1 MIKKRQDELRS
12 EKKCPGV
19 QIRFVGNIMIVL
31 LVIFLLNSLVCPA
44 QAEVR
49 FDGDVTEGET
59 VGDEQ
64 IEESPVVL
72 ANEQSSINLDKE
84 TIAKGYTVTAFNDLL
99 KLSLVPGILSESTR
113 VDTEIINEDMPIPW
127 NLEKISPIYQF
138 EFRNKTAYDNHK
150 PFYIQFSYDKKSS
163 NYKRVFFYDK
173 NYSTW
178 RELPTRD
185 YPEEKFVRS
194 LIHLPYA
201 RIVVLESDEAMTS
214 GRASWYAY
222 KGGNFAASPD
232 FPKGSRLRVYNQA
245 NLKYVD
251 VVVNDYGPDRSI
263 FPDRAIDLDK
273 VAFSKI
279 ASVGAGVID
288 VNIEPLYIV
297 PDVSGKVLG
306 VTEKGAS
313 ELPITKARASL
324 VMNEETGEILFEK
337 NIDKKFPIASLTK
350 LVAMK
355 VFFDQKISLDKEVIY
370 MEQDELYNYE
380 YCESWESAKLRVKQ
394 GDIMTVED
402 LVYSSLIGSANNAV
416 ETLVRVSGISR
427 LEFIKKM
434 NDFVKK
440 QGAQNTNFIEPTGL
454 SPNNVSTARDYAII
468 IKEVFKSPIIEKIS
482 ITPKYKFYTVNTK
495 EYHKL
500 INTNYFIR
508 SDFFAT
514 TNNLK
519 ITGSK
524 TGYLDEAL
532 HCLITRAQGP
542 NKEKVLVVNLGA
554 PDKTTSFE
562 EVKELI
568 KYGIKKTQ

>member
-12 EKKCPGV
+12 KTRCPGV
-19 QIRFVGNIMIVL
+19 QIKFSRKTT
-31 LVIFLLNSLVCPA
+31 IFFLFLFLFSSFIYSA
-44 QAEVR
+44 KAEVR
-49 FDGDVTEGET
+49 FDET
-59 VGDEQ
+59 PVEVEAEEAA
-64 IEESPVVL
+64 IELLESD
-72 ANEQSSINLDKE
+72 ASEKTSINLDKE

-113 VDTEIINEDMPIPW
+113 VDTEIINEDMPSPW
-127 NLEKISPIYQF
+127 NLERISPIYQF
-138 EFRNKTAYDNHK
+138 EFRNKAAYDNHK
-150 PFYIQFSYDKKSS
+150 PFYIQFSYDKKSN

-178 RELPTRD
+178 RELPTKD

-201 RIVVLESDEAMTS
+201 RIAVFESDEAMTV

-232 FPKGSRLRVYNQA
+232 FPKGSRLRVYNLA

-251 VVVNDYGPDRSI
+251 VIVNDYGPDRSI

-273 VAFSKI
+273 VAFSRI

-288 VNIEPLYIV
+288 VNIEPLYIA
-297 PDVSGKVLG
+297 PDSQGKVLG
-306 VTEKGAS
+306 VAEKGAS
-313 ELPITKARASL
+313 ALPIIKARASL
-324 VMNEETGEILFEK
+324 VMNEKTGEILYGK
-337 NIDKKFPIASLTK
+337 NIEKIFPIASLTK
-350 LVAMK
+350 LVAIK
-355 VFFDQKISLDKEVIY
+355 VFFDQKISLDKEIIY
-370 MEQDELYNYE
+370 IEQDELYNYE
-380 YCESWESAKLRVKQ
+380 YCKPWESARLKVKE
-394 GDIMTVED
+394 GDIMTVEN
-402 LVYSSLIGSANNAV
+402 LVYASLVGSANNAV
-416 ETLVRVSGISR
+416 ETLVRASGLSR
-427 LEFIKKM
+427 NEFIKKM
-434 NDFVKK
+434 NDFAKK

-454 SPNNVSTARDYAII
+454 SPKNVSSAKDYAII
-468 IKEVFKSPIIEKIS
+468 IKEVFSNPLIEKIS
-482 ITPKYKFYTVNTK
+482 VTPKYEFYTLNTR
-495 EYHKL
+495 EYHRL

-532 HCLITRAQGP
+532 HCLVTRADGP
-542 NKEKVLVVNLGA
+542 GGKKVLVISLGA
-554 PDKTTSFE
+554 PDKNTSFE

-568 KYGIKKTQ
+568 KYGIKKIQ